1 MTRDA
6 ATYYRNQITV
16 YTDNIRIAEFKANV
30 AIIYGAF
37 TIGPVMG
44 VADKLP
50 PFLPLPAVLLPFAV
64 VFFCLLTCLF
74 PRYPRSGR
82 GILIIKRNTGSDQF
96 HSPANREAMFE
107 QQQTLCMV
115 LCDILYWKTFCIR
128 ISFGIYILGTILA
141 AVVLVSSF
149 V

>member
-16 YTDNIRIAEFKANV
+16 YTDNIRIADFKANV

-50 PFLPLPAVLLPFAV
+50 PYYLYPPF
-64 VFFCLLTCLF
+64 CC
-74 PRYPRSGR
+74 P
-82 GILIIKRNTGSDQF
+82 
-96 HSPANREAMFE
+96 SPSCSFACSRACFR
-107 QQQTLCMV
+107 V
-115 LCDILYWKTFCIR
+115 IR
-128 ISFGIYILGTILA
+128 A
-141 AVVLVSSF
+141 AAGAF
-149 V
+149 